1 MATKAAGLFGSATR
15 LQEAELANR
24 KLWQG
29 MYANAG
35 SPYEKMGLALAQLGG
50 TILGV
55 DETGTAATEDKDLQA
70 AISAAEQ
77 KYQVGTAD
85 FYKEIYSLIPAKYGE
100 SKDIALQRYLTLDKQ
115 EKETLNAAYESV
127 DKRPDQYTALAT
139 PMVQDLITKAQ
150 ANGFK
155 PEEEQLPTTAA
166 EIAKFGQTY
175 KLTKDKNFVN
185 LVGLTKTYEKSFAK
199 EASKAEEQLL
209 DVKGKKQGL
218 VKGELDIA
226 RSRQLLADAPKD
238 AAAADEFF
246 RINNIDPTKPLED
259 QLTASMRAF
268 GMPQMIAAQQK
279 ALQLTKNKTATTPPA
294 GGGAGSP
301 TQYKPT
307 SQDLEAASWLQNNP
321 KSPLAAGVR
330 QKLKAKGMVTDGF

>member
-35 SPYEKMGLALAQLGG
+35 SPYERIGIALGQIGG
-50 TILGV
+50 SLLGV
-55 DETGTAATEDKDLQA
+55 DDTGGAAAEDRDLQA

-85 FYKEIYSLIPAKYGE
+85 FYKEVYSLIPAKYGD
-100 SKDIALQRYLTLDKQ
+100 SKDAALQRYLALDKQ
-115 EKETLNAAYESV
+115 EKETLNTAYESV
-127 DKRPDQYTALAT
+127 NKRPDQYPALAA
-139 PMVQDLITKAQ
+139 PIIQDLVSKAK
-150 ANGFK
+150 ANGFN

-166 EIAKFGQTY
+166 EIAKFGQKY

-185 LVGLTKTYEKSFAK
+185 LVGLTNTYEKSFAN
-199 EASKAEEQLL
+199 EASRAEEQLL
-209 DVKGKKQGL
+209 DVRGKKQGL

-226 RSRQLLADAPKD
+226 RSRQLLSDAPKD

-259 QLTASMRAF
+259 QLTSSMRAF

-279 ALQLTKNKTATTPPA
+279 ALQLPKNKTATTLPPTGGTVPPPA
-294 GGGAGSP
+294 PRTTGSQAGWGATIVQP
-301 TQYKPT
+301 P
-307 SQDLEAASWLQNNP
+307 
-321 KSPLAAGVR
+321 R
-330 QKLKAKGMVTDGF
+330 R